1 MLEYKYRVKQRKLI
15 KMEAKATFVTL
26 EAITEAEEAAKNGCP
41 WALAQLEEWGIK
53 PA

>member
-1 MLEYKYRVKQRKLI
+1 
-15 KMEAKATFVTL
+15 MEAKAPVFVTL